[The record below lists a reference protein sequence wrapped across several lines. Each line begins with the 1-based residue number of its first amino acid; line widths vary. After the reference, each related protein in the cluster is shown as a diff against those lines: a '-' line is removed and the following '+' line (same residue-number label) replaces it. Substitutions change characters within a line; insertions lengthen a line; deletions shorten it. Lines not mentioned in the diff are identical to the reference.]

1 MNTIYLVLFASAL
14 AIMFST
20 IEMSTPLLI
29 VEAQTP
35 PTSDLPSTIGNESTS
50 DMRLTNNTVPFHN
63 TTTTYAAPPL

>member
-1 MNTIYLVLFASAL
+1 MNPIYLVLFASAL

>member
-14 AIMFST
+14 SIMFST
-20 IEMSTPLLI
+20 IGMSTPLLI

>member
-20 IEMSTPLLI
+20 TGMSTPLLI

-50 DMRLTNNTVPFHN
+50 TTGLTNNSVSFHN

>member
-50 DMRLTNNTVPFHN
+50 YMRLTNNTVPFHN